1 MDPIQNKNNVAAA
14 SGITFRPFLLILKV
28 KEPRYKEHWGT
39 QTFPPGKIY

>member
-14 SGITFRPFLLILKV
+14 SGITFRPFLLIPKV

-39 QTFPPGKIY
+39 PNFSTG